1 MNDSARKQIAKKS
14 ISQLKADIAVYQVQY
29 LKIPKVQI
37 LTKKWATARL
47 QANIDEL
54 QKKMLKNNKPS

>member
-1 MNDSARKQIAKKS
+1 MNDSARKQIANKS
-14 ISQLKADIAVYQVQY
+14 ISQLKADIAFYQRQY
-29 LKIPKVQI
+29 SKIPKMQT

-54 QKKMLKNNKPS
+54 QKKMLKNNKPW